1 MSDICLDQAGDS
13 VASLNGVEQR
23 SIVDRRRARSAEINL
38 RRLGFGGRRRTC
50 RRENDQH
57 HFCSDSYEPRFL
69 LITVAIVVLSSLD
82 ATLTLILLKQGAM
95 ELNSIMATLIDTGE
109 QEFINAKIALTAV
122 SVVPLVAYKD
132 HRMFN
137 LFRVDSVLVM
147 LLGGYAALVGYEL
160 ALLSTY

>member
-1 MSDICLDQAGDS
+1 MSIICPKQPGS
-13 VASLNGVEQR
+13 GVLER
-23 SIVDRRRARSAEINL
+23 RNIVDRRRARSVEINL

-50 RRENDQH
+50 RRANDQH
-57 HFCSDSYEPRFL
+57 CSCSDSYEPRFL
-69 LITVAIVVLSSLD
+69 FITVAIILLSSLD
-82 ATLTLILLKQGAM
+82 ATLTLILLKQGAV
-95 ELNSIMATLIDTGE
+95 ELNSVMATLIDTGE

-137 LFRVDSVLVM
+137 LIRVGSVLVM
-147 LLGGYAALVGYEL
+147 LLGGYATLVVYEL